1 MGAQGDAVLLARAL
15 IFIAFCLSQPMRDVT
30 TRMATHARLG
40 AFFSS
45 PRSSE
50 CCCFFCGVVVMVPYV
65 VRLIGVP
72 DGKLFQSIVHL
83 INTYVAAGGV
93 IRAAPKSDSAQ

>member
-1 MGAQGDAVLLARAL
+1 MLL
-15 IFIAFCLSQPMRDVT
+15 
-30 TRMATHARLG
+30 
-40 AFFSS
+40 
-45 PRSSE
+45 
-50 CCCFFCGVVVMVPYV
+50 FFCGVVVMVPYV

-93 IRAAPKSDSAQ
+93 IRAAPKSDSAHETNRSPAVPG

>member
-1 MGAQGDAVLLARAL
+1 
-15 IFIAFCLSQPMRDVT
+15 
-30 TRMATHARLG
+30 
-40 AFFSS
+40 
-45 PRSSE
+45 
-50 CCCFFCGVVVMVPYV
+50 MVPYV